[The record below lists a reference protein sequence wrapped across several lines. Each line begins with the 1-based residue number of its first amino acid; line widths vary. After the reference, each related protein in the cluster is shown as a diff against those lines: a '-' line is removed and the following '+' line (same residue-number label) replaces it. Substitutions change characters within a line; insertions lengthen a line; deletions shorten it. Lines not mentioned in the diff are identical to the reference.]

1 MKQRIAPWRA
11 MVLAGLVG
19 LNIGLAAIAASALLS
34 SDAPAL
40 PRVDWTPPTA
50 NADPVPSDAKPIA
63 RYMQTL
69 SHPIFFKTR
78 EPFVAPPPAPP
89 PSPPTTRP
97 PPPVVLDPGLILG
110 GIMVMQGVRKA
121 YLFRKT
127 DPSGTWVADGEDFM
141 GWKIEIVD
149 AAAVVLGNGERRI
162 GLKLYPER

>member
-11 MVLAGLVG
+11 MVLGGLVG

-40 PRVDWTPPTA
+40 PRVDWTQQTA

-69 SHPIFFKTR
+69 AHSIFFKTR

-110 GIMVMQGVRKA
+110 GIVVMQGVRKA
-121 YLFRKT
+121 YLFVRPT
-127 DPSGTWVADGEDFM
+127 RPAPGSRTVRISWDGRSRLSMPPQSCSATESA
-141 GWKIEIVD
+141 GSV
-149 AAAVVLGNGERRI
+149 
-162 GLKLYPER
+162 